1 MLLPHFDPELWP
13 GHVWNSQVV
22 TSGQWFFSGTGVGSG
37 GGVAK
42 VPGVVGGCSVCL
54 EHLS

>member
-37 GGVAK
+37 GSVAK
-42 VPGVVGGCSVCL
+42 VPGVAGGCSVCL